1 MRSAKMTVRHE
12 HGLHARVAYAFTAV
26 AKALTSRITV
36 RRDGRSADGGS
47 VLQLLMLAAAR
58 GAVVEVSAEGGDEEE
73 SLRRLGEFFSGG
85 TGI

>member
-1 MRSAKMTVRHE
+1 VTVRHE
-12 HGLHARVAYAFTAV
+12 HGLHARVAYAFTAG

-36 RRDGRSADGGS
+36 RRHGRSADGGS

-58 GAVVEVSAEGGDEEE
+58 GAEIEVSAEGGNEEE
-73 SLRRLGEFFSGG
+73 SLHRIEEFFSGG